1 MADKIVVDDSFTKA
15 LNKMG
20 FTGMAS
26 ALVTAILGAIIIIFP
41 IEWAH
46 FKLIIGLYLLIVGIM
61 NLTGYIISM
70 MGKKKENI
78 YIETETL
85 KTK

>member
-1 MADKIVVDDSFTKA
+1 MADKVIVDDKVNKT

-41 IEWAH
+41 IEWEH
-46 FKLIIGLYLLIVGIM
+46 FKLIIGLYLVIVGVM

-70 MGKKKENI
+70 IGKKKENI